1 MPGTERQVLPD
12 LTHMWNGFLNDLKCN
27 KLNIGTVV
35 AKGRV
40 WVRGQRQQTAGGTG
54 PEIEWAT

>member
-1 MPGTERQVLPD
+1 
-12 LTHMWNGFLNDLKCN
+12 MWNGFLNDLKCN